1 VDDAIKHES
10 DDDLYEPRPGPRPSE
25 IRAAWARA
33 GDVESLWNVLVNTPW
48 DRIDRE
54 AVFKQLLQALE
65 VRGRSDTELFA
76 AEVFERMTTFVAWL
90 LLRSHL
96 HLATSLEGH
105 GRAVRMRA
113 QPPGDLPA
121 VAVESLIPRTLQLQ
135 EHLATLLLTQ
145 ASVARQWTLI
155 RKNRNKGDHAEAPS
169 PGEVRRHRRSKR
181 PRGGPADADTHG
193 LAADRLAGQ
202 RNGQACP
209 EGARH
214 DD

>member
-1 VDDAIKHES
+1 MD
-10 DDDLYEPRPGPRPSE
+10 DDDLYQRPPGPRPSE
-25 IRAAWARA
+25 IRAAWASA
-33 GDVESLWNVLVNTPW
+33 GAVEDLWNLLVNTPW

-65 VRGRSDTELFA
+65 VRSRSDPERFA
-76 AEVFERMTTFVAWL
+76 ADVFERMTTLVTSL
-90 LLRSHL
+90 LLRCHL
-96 HLATSLEGH
+96 HLATCLEQH

-121 VAVESLIPRTLQLQ
+121 VAVETLIPRTLQLQ

-155 RKNRNKGDHAEAPS
+155 RKNRARGDHAEAPS
-169 PGEVRRHRRSKR
+169 PGEVRCHRRSKR
-181 PRGGPADADTHG
+181 PRGGPADADTDG
-193 LAADRLAGQ
+193 LAADRLAGL
-202 RNGQACP
+202 RNGHASP

>member
-1 VDDAIKHES
+1 MD
-10 DDDLYEPRPGPRPSE
+10 DDDLYQRPPGPRPSE
-25 IRAAWARA
+25 IRARWAREGA
-33 GDVESLWNVLVNTPW
+33 VEDLWNVLVNTPW

-65 VRGRSDTELFA
+65 VRSRSDPARFA
-76 AEVFERMTTFVAWL
+76 AEVFERMTTLVTSL
-90 LLRSHL
+90 LLRCHL
-96 HLATSLEGH
+96 HLATCLEQH

-121 VAVESLIPRTLQLQ
+121 VAVETLIPRTLQLQ

-155 RKNRNKGDHAEAPS
+155 RKNRARGDHAEAS
-169 PGEVRRHRRSKR
+169 SSGEVRGHRRSKR
-181 PRGGPADADTHG
+181 PRGGPADADTDG
-193 LAADRLAGQ
+193 QAADQLAGL
-202 RNGQACP
+202 RNGHASP
-209 EGARH
+209 DGALR

>member
-1 VDDAIKHES
+1 MIMPGMDNE
-10 DDDLYEPRPGPRPSE
+10 DLYERPPGPRPSE
-25 IRAAWARA
+25 IRARWASA
-33 GDVESLWNVLVNTPW
+33 GDVENLWSVLVNTPW

-65 VRGRSDTELFA
+65 VRSRSDPERFA
-76 AEVFERMTTFVAWL
+76 AEVFERMTTLVTSL
-90 LLRSHL
+90 LLRCHL
-96 HLATSLEGH
+96 HLATCLEQH
-105 GRAVRMRA
+105 GQAVRMRG

-155 RKNRNKGDHAEAPS
+155 RKNRNKGDHAEASRPD
-169 PGEVRRHRRSKR
+169 EVRGHRRSKR
-181 PRGGPADADTHG
+181 PRGGPADANTEG
-193 LAADRLAGQ
+193 LAADRLAGL
-202 RNGQACP
+202 RNGHASP
-209 EGARH
+209 DGVLH